1 VYRIAS
7 LSYHIIRRL
16 VRLKHIAMC
25 NIVAG
30 EEVAKELL
38 QSEVTAERISEELLR
53 LLEPDVS
60 TATKARLAKVHEMLG
75 EPGGAARAAKIAAGM
90 LGL

>member
-1 VYRIAS
+1 
-7 LSYHIIRRL
+7 
-16 VRLKHIAMC
+16 MC

-38 QSEVTAERISEELLR
+38 QGEVTAERISEELIH
-53 LLEPDVS
+53 LLEPQVHAE
-60 TATKARLAKVHEMLG
+60 TTARLSKIRETLG

-90 LGL
+90 LGLN